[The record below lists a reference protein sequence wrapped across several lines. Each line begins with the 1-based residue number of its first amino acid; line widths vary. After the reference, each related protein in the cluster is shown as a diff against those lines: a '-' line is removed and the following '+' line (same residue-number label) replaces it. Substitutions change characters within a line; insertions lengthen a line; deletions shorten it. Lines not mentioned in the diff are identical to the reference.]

1 MSDLSDAFN
10 DGLATPNDNK
20 VEWVQKTGKI
30 VFHLATTKTF
40 KAGEEYVISVEK
52 LLNSNEAQDSP
63 DVTVKLTGEVE
74 VATVPMEKGMGEMAP
89 FYISPPKL
97 LVAKI
102 GQSSCTLGASNTLT
116 ISLESNIGIQAIG
129 AGSAAKVTI
138 SGLTVLRTRTP
149 TLPLPPLATTRPMGS
164 SLATRLPGR
173 KTMAPSS

>member
-30 VFHLATTKTF
+30 VFHLKTTKTF

-74 VATVPMEKGMGEMAP
+74 VATVPM
-89 FYISPPKL
+89 
-97 LVAKI
+97 
-102 GQSSCTLGASNTLT
+102 
-116 ISLESNIGIQAIG
+116 
-129 AGSAAKVTI
+129 
-138 SGLTVLRTRTP
+138 
-149 TLPLPPLATTRPMGS
+149 
-164 SLATRLPGR
+164 
-173 KTMAPSS
+173 